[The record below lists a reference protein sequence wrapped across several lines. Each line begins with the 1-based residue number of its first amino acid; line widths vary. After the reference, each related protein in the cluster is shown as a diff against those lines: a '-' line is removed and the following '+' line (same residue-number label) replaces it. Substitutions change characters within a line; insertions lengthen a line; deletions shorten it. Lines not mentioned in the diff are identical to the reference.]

1 MTSYLKKLGLALPKS
16 VNDEPLISEN
26 GHLLLDQDGV
36 VRVNYDNEEMRRRLK
51 RQLGYFSKIKV
62 KEQEAS

>member
-1 MTSYLKKLGLALPKS
+1 MTSYLQKMGWVSPSSDDDK
-16 VNDEPLISEN
+16 PLVSEN